1 MHLYI
6 CVWLCVF
13 VQDPRDQP
21 RREGSCKLPVK
32 AVGND
37 LFLVDIDKRA
47 NLWWRTP
54 LFLKSWLR
62 CTRQLEGRDCANMQ
76 CVFVALFGKD
86 FIQLVLITGPVFDI
100 KQVSPS
106 LEIGC
111 VSHKFTSFVEFWK
124 IKSIPDKAQN
134 KYFTLIGGDGKGGV
148 SSRLYN
154 PFHILW
160 VYTSLDKML
169 NWEIMSLEGHSLNY
183 SEKLQQDQRIRM
195 WDCEEAHR
203 DKKYF
208 TFPWRCTE
216 YALLSVVLSDVSLYG
231 VGRKNEYVH
240 ILMFELA
247 WKNTFSK
254 YFYFVLMIWQLLQ
267 HSVLLTKTCVLGRD
281 LLINISL
288 IGSIYSECPYV

>member
-1 MHLYI
+1 M
-6 CVWLCVF
+6 
-13 VQDPRDQP
+13 
-21 RREGSCKLPVK
+21 
-32 AVGND
+32 
-37 LFLVDIDKRA
+37 
-47 NLWWRTP
+47 
-54 LFLKSWLR
+54 
-62 CTRQLEGRDCANMQ
+62 
-76 CVFVALFGKD
+76 
-86 FIQLVLITGPVFDI
+86 
-100 KQVSPS
+100 

-111 VSHKFTSFVEFWK
+111 VSYKFISFVEYWK
-124 IKSIPDKAQN
+124 IKSILDKAQY
-134 KYFTLIGGDGKGGV
+134 KYFILIGNRGG
-148 SSRLYN
+148 SSLLYN

-195 WDCEEAHR
+195 WDCEEVHR

-208 TFPWRCTE
+208 TFTWGCTE

-231 VGRKNEYVH
+231 VGRKNEFIQNIRKQKGMGFINVCTMY
-240 ILMFELA
+240 IFWMSLKKYF
-247 WKNTFSK
+247 FSK

-288 IGSIYSECPYV
+288 IGWIYSECPYV